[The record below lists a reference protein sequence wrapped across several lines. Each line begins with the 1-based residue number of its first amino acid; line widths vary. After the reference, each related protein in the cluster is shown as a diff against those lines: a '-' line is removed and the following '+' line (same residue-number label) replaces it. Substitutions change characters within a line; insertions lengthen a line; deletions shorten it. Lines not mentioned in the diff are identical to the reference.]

1 MQKDVYPYEHM
12 DDWERFNEKL
22 LPEEEKFHSHL
33 PMEDISN
40 ADFAHAKKVYYK
52 DFDIKH
58 LGECHD

>member
-1 MQKDVYPYEHM
+1 M

-40 ADFAHAKKVYYK
+40 ADFVHAKKVYYK